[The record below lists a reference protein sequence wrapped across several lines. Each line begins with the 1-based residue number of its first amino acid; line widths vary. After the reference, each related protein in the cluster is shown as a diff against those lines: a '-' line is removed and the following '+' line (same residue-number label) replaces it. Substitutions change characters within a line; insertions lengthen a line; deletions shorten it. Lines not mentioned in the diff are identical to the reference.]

1 MKMMSRQ
8 KHIWNFT
15 LFILQTFGIPQGDFM
30 HHCRSPGSGISAGP
44 QAFCRGSANDFGTCQ
59 ASSIREPQQEGDQGV
74 QGDQWMN
81 RRGGIEGMSVDVR
94 QHKAATIKFIKK
106 TTSKFQQY
114 FLCLELPG
122 LIFCLVGLVSI
133 PEARHSFGHT
143 FGRNVINN
151 EKPGLKL

>member
-15 LFILQTFGIPQGDFM
+15 LFILQTFGISQGDFM
-30 HHCRSPGSGISAGP
+30 HHCRSPGSGISAGRGISAGP

-106 TTSKFQQY
+106 LPASFNSTSY
-114 FLCLELPG
+114 AWNCLDLFFV
-122 LIFCLVGLVSI
+122 LLVL
-133 PEARHSFGHT
+133 
-143 FGRNVINN
+143 
-151 EKPGLKL
+151 